1 MYFKKEN
8 MKFELLF
15 LKGEIVDVL
24 NKTLSKKEVNMLK
37 YLVIF
42 NHSKKAF

>member
-1 MYFKKEN
+1 

-42 NHSKKAF
+42 NHSKEAF